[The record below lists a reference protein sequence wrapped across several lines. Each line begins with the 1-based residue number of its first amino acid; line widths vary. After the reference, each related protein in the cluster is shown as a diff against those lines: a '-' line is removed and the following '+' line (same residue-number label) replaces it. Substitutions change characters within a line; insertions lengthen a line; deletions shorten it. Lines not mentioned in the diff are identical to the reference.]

1 MNEGNWLTYEG
12 LKRQIL
18 AEYQR
23 GEMSHED
30 YEQAI
35 QRLAERLGV

>member
-1 MNEGNWLTYEG
+1 MTDDNFTYEF
-12 LKRQIL
+12 LKRQIY

-23 GEMSHED
+23 GEMTRED